1 MCLQG
6 LDVVESGAQS
16 PAGLHLVDGPRKL
29 GHRQRQRGETD
40 RWFLKESIEARQEAH
55 PELLV
60 WREAEL
66 LQQG

>member
-1 MCLQG
+1 MCLQR

-16 PAGLHLVDGPRKL
+16 PAGLHLVDGPCKL
-29 GHRQRQRGETD
+29 GHRENVREVRPID
-40 RWFLKESIEARQEAH
+40 RLMVLKESIEAH